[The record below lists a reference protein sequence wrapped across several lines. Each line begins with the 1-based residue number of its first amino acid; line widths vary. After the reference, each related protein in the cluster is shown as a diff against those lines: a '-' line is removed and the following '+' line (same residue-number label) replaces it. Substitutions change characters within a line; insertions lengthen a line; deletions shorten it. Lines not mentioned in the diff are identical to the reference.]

1 MNKITEKELETIK
14 EQQTNLEGLI
24 REVGVLE
31 SQKHASLHKIGELNN
46 EILDFKNELE
56 STYGA
61 VEINLSD
68 GTFATIE
75 KELVEE
81 NV

>member
-31 SQKHASLHKIGELNN
+31 SQKLASLHKIGELNN